1 MISDKIK
8 SENFS
13 YFLMSNIFK
22 INTIEKKIGQTLIKT
37 KFTRFMT

>member
-22 INTIEKKIGQTLIKT
+22 IIKIDKGIDKPLHLNL
-37 KFTRFMT
+37 FEYY